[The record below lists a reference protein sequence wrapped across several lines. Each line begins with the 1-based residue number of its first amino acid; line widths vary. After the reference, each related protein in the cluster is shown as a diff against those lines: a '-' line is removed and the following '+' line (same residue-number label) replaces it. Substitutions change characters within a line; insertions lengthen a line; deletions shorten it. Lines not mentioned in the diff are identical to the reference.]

1 VIDLASIVLRGFQDD
16 IISAFGETAGWLIGH
31 LIILGTLV
39 LAVVAIRERDHILNQ
54 SGFDRT
60 TLWDALLLVVLTLVL
75 CQTFT
80 SAFGFESV
88 PSLALAAVS
97 AISIRWMVNV
107 LG

>member
-1 VIDLASIVLRGFQDD
+1 VLKGFQDD

-31 LIILGTLV
+31 LIILGIFA
-39 LAVVAIRERDHILNQ
+39 LAVVAIRERDHILDQ

-60 TLWDALLLVVLTLVL
+60 TLWDAFFLVVLTLVL
-75 CQTFT
+75 YLVFT
-80 SAFGFESV
+80 STFAFESV